1 MKTNNWKKL
10 LMATLWLG
18 MCAVPAMAQKNID
31 KIVEELEKRDDVEIN
46 VVTNRD
52 PETRKVTKCIKS
64 LTFKDEKVLKRLI
77 EAYNKD
83 EEYTTKAIKNSNIK
97 AGKTEL
103 NYMYTFPHKEGKYN
117 YALNTGKDGY
127 VFLSIIFNPKQEA
140 KKGKAVSKAL
150 SDSKDLEELLRVA
163 DEMRGELQ
171 GMDKELQGMA
181 KEMQIGAQT
190 SSDTLIQK

>member
-18 MCAVPAMAQKNID
+18 MCAVPVMAQKNID

-52 PETRKVTKCIKS
+52 PETRKVTKRIKS

-77 EAYNKD
+77 EAYDKD
-83 EEYTTKAIKNSNIK
+83 EEYTTTAIKNSSK
-97 AGKTEL
+97 EAGQTDL
-103 NYMYTFPHKEGKYN
+103 NYMYTFPHEEGEYN

-127 VFLSIIFNPKQEA
+127 IFLSIIFKPKQEGQ
-140 KKGKAVSKAL
+140 KGKELAMAN
-150 SDSKDLEELLRVA
+150 LESTLNAELGFKLN
-163 DEMRGELQ
+163 
-171 GMDKELQGMA
+171 KELQGLDSIIA
-181 KEMQIGAQT
+181 D
-190 SSDTLIQK
+190 SLTLKMDDLQFKF